1 MPIRREKN
9 SFEGYME
16 NKAKVNFSL
25 FAGMHVNKEAEGWN
39 RIY

>member
-1 MPIRREKN
+1 M

-25 FAGMHVNKEAEGWN
+25 LAGKYVNEETQGSKPLTLCN
-39 RIY
+39 F